1 MRKLFRLAVIL
12 ASLLVPLVLA
22 HAVVRTEMNLAESK
36 AGASETYRLQVP
48 VEKPMATVEV
58 RMIVPEGF
66 TLTRFLQTPGWERSV
81 VKDAN
86 GLVREVTW
94 KGRLEDGEFVRF
106 IFQGRNP
113 QTPGTLVWK
122 VYQKYEDGT
131 VVAWDDSDKE
141 KAPASKV
148 EIK

>member
-1 MRKLFRLAVIL
+1 MRKLSRYALIF
-12 ASLLVPLVLA
+12 ASLVLPLALA

-36 AGASETYRLQVP
+36 VGVSETYRLQVP
-48 VEKPMATVEV
+48 VERPMATVEI

-66 TLTRFLQTPGWERSV
+66 VLTRFLQTPGWERSV

-86 GLVREVTW
+86 GLIKEVTW

-106 IFQGRNP
+106 VFQGRNP